1 MPTQN
6 PEYGSPKKRPG
17 GRWGGPRNVQRR
29 VRFDRRGNALIATM
43 LVMTVLMLLGF
54 AMVLQGDTEG
64 LIAVNEQDHM
74 KALSLAEAGL
84 QWARR
89 RVLEAAASGASFTA
103 LLQGPNT
110 PVCQSPPGRCRNLLG
125 LRDLSLNDASEFN
138 RSNEDTASAVVFRD
152 WDGDGT
158 PERYEAVRIRDGEDR
173 GLVYVRIDDN
183 YDEDPLPNQPFE
195 DRDRRI
201 RVTVVAEYPLWVDA
215 NGVQLSG
222 TAARRG
228 VARRTLRAW
237 FGPPVDVP
245 AVWVNGSLMVTG
257 SVLICGECG
266 SVHANGDLRLG
277 GSGADVGVCQNAT
290 ATGNFSQEGNVFIG
304 GETGGRPRMPVPVVN
319 PYHARFVPRPE
330 VFDTSSDMSLP
341 PELRCSEPKY
351 FALVASANAG
361 RIYKAYWNNVLGR
374 WTWRLIDDLSN
385 PSDVWLDDCGRVAA
399 CNGEPGCT
407 EDPGHGLS
415 VSDGGPSEFYGFQPS
430 GAEAPTPCDAPDAS
444 LNSVENDNDLNREDF
459 YDTNGFLQSV
469 PNSTIRALP
478 GSPDPDRRDPDGIP
492 DFDGSRLL
500 GTPPGNPEWRFRPT
514 SPVYSPLHG
523 AVLFVYGDVRLELD
537 GLEVLCGSASL
548 GCGIPMPKGAWP
560 LAVIAY
566 GNIRAEEN
574 FQMIPPSPQFPY
586 ALIAG
591 RDIRIWEHVVI
602 GPRGCRRDIKATQG
616 EAAAC
621 GALPGPGEPGTAAIV
636 AAHEQVQVMGDA
648 RIDGFVVAEDA
659 NDCSTLV
666 RRVDSAP
673 AHQVMRIGGNASIHY
688 DCEHP
693 PNGFLVPVR
702 MTGWQEI
709 Q

>member
-1 MPTQN
+1 MPTQD
-6 PEYGSPKKRPG
+6 PECGSPKKRPG

-89 RVLEAAASGASFTA
+89 RVLKAADSGTSFTA

-125 LRDLSLNDASEFN
+125 LRDLSLNDVSEFN

-158 PERYEAVRIRDGEDR
+158 PETYEAVRIRDGEDR

-201 RVTVVAEYPLWVDA
+201 RVTVVAEYPIFVDA
-215 NGVQLSG
+215 NGVQLSR

-245 AVWVNGSLMVTG
+245 AVWVNGSLMVTDG
-257 SVLICGECG
+257 VLVCGECG

-304 GETGGRPRMPVPVVN
+304 GETGGRPRMRVPIVN
-319 PYHARFVPRPE
+319 PYYARFVPRPE
-330 VFDTSSDMSLP
+330 VFNTLNDMSLP

-351 FALVASANAG
+351 FALVAG
-361 RIYKAYWNNVLGR
+361 RVYKAYWNNVLGR

-385 PSDVWLDDCGRVAA
+385 PSDVQLDDCGRVAA

-407 EDPGHGLS
+407 EDPGHGPP
-415 VSDGGPSEFYGFQPS
+415 VPDGGPSEFYGFRFF
-430 GAEAPTPCDAPDAS
+430 GAEAPMPCDAPDAS
-444 LNSVENDNDLNREDF
+444 LNSVENDNDLWNKEDF
-459 YDTNGFLQSV
+459 QSV
-469 PNSTIRALP
+469 PGSTIRVLP
-478 GSPDPDRRDPDGIP
+478 VSPDPGYRDPDGIP
-492 DFDGSRLL
+492 DFDGSTVL
-500 GTPPGNPEWRFRPT
+500 GGPPEWRLRPT

-537 GLEVLCGSASL
+537 GPEVLCGSASL

-566 GNIRAEEN
+566 GSIRAEGD
-574 FQMIPPSPQFPY
+574 FQMIPPSPRFPY

-591 RDIRIWEHVVI
+591 RDIQIRDDVVI
-602 GPRGCRRDIKATQG
+602 GPRGCRRDIKTTQG

-621 GALPGPGEPGTAAIV
+621 GALPGPGEPGAAAIV
-636 AAHEQVQVMGDA
+636 AAHEQVQVMGNA
-648 RIDGFVVAEDA
+648 WIDGFVVAEDA

-666 RRVDSAP
+666 RRVGSAP
-673 AHQVMRIGGNASIHY
+673 ADQVMRIGGNASIHY

>member
-1 MPTQN
+1 
-6 PEYGSPKKRPG
+6 
-17 GRWGGPRNVQRR
+17 
-29 VRFDRRGNALIATM
+29 M

-245 AVWVNGSLMVTG
+245 AVWVNGSLMVTD